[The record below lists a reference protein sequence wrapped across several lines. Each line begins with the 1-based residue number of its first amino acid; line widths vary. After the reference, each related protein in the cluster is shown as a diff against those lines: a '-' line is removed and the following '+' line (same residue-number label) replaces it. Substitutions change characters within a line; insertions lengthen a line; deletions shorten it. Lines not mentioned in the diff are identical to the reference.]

1 VLCGYRDSLALG
13 VGRSGVPLL
22 SCHSCADRDGLRA
35 LLHGYGA
42 INGPTR
48 SASEAPR
55 RAEQK
60 ERSKERALALWRGS
74 QPATGTLAERY
85 LIARGLIGLAASS
98 ALRFRGDCPHPTGGR
113 LPAMVA
119 LVTDAAGQPL
129 AIHRTFLRRDRSAK
143 ADVEPQRASLGPI
156 WGGAVRLDPLAPEL
170 VIGEG
175 VETSASA
182 GKLVGLPAWAAIS
195 AGNLARGVVLP
206 REVRHV
212 VVACDRDLPGIDAA
226 EAAAKRWREE
236 GRDVRIASPD
246 SLGADFND
254 ILLAQRPS
262 P

>member
-1 VLCGYRDSLALG
+1 LCGYSDALVLG
-13 VGRSGVPLL
+13 ISRNGAPLL
-22 SCHSCADRDGLRA
+22 WCASCDDRDGLRA
-35 LLHGYGA
+35 LLRGCGA
-42 INGPTR
+42 TNGATR
-48 SASEAPR
+48 DASETQCR
-55 RAEQK
+55 EEQK
-60 ERSKERALALWRGS
+60 LRSKELALRLWRGS
-74 QPATGTLAERY
+74 QPAAGTLAERY
-85 LIARGLIGLAASS
+85 LTARSLIGLAASP
-98 ALRFRGDCPHPTGGR
+98 ALRFRGDCPHPAGGR

-119 LVTDAAGQPL
+119 LVTDAVGQPL
-129 AIHRTFLRRDRSAK
+129 GIHRTFLRRDGSAK

-170 VIGEG
+170 VVGEG

-206 REVRHV
+206 REVRRV

-226 EAAAKRWREE
+226 EVAANRWREE
-236 GRDVRIASPD
+236 GRDVQIASPD